1 MSGRKPGCGRPR
13 ATRGARCVV
22 SLVGG
27 CAVAC
32 FGDWGRFGG
41 LFWRLGSFCGLGE
54 EMRVVMWTFSFNLL
68 QELIRDDLFW

>member
-1 MSGRKPGCGRPR
+1 MPCGYEDAAEAAVDTVLPSWTETGAR

-32 FGDWGRFGG
+32 FGDWGRFVDSEK
-41 LFWRLGSFCGLGE
+41 R
-54 EMRVVMWTFSFNLL
+54 
-68 QELIRDDLFW
+68 